1 MMCAVQPLK
10 VGACLM
16 CFLTGKSSNSTTVKP
31 KKDPEAESEG
41 VLDVVNNIIYHCV
54 LLALYR
60 APQD

>member
-1 MMCAVQPLK
+1 
-10 VGACLM
+10 M
-16 CFLTGKSSNSTTVKP
+16 CFLTGKSSSSTTVKP

-41 VLDVVNNIIYHCV
+41 VLDVVNNIIYQCV